1 MSNKRMTVV
10 LGAAILC
17 LAMLVPFTTTAE
29 AIEDGDR
36 RLIGNFVQDGQSLE
50 SHWAEGQIRYLTYGE
65 DAGDFNAFIIQVIGG
80 VRVTEALEAGVYLPF
95 GQVDP
100 AKGDSESGLLNI
112 QAYGKYTF
120 FTDPCHLAAGLI
132 LELPTGDEDLGPGQ
146 GELHFDAFAAVRY
159 PLESHNIDL
168 IGNAGFRYNADAK
181 WGDHELEGE
190 MAFRVGGGALFGI
203 TEQIDV
209 SGEFLFQTENY
220 KDAEEEIWLL
230 AGGHFA
236 ITEAW
241 KVRAGLQLGLSDAAP
256 DFGIIAG
263 VVYQF

>member
-1 MSNKRMTVV
+1 MRGTQAICTVISPPRAASTKTTRMNPIARLTRPFNTVARGMSSR
-10 LGAAILC
+10 
-17 LAMLVPFTTTAE
+17 
-29 AIEDGDR
+29 
-36 RLIGNFVQDGQSLE
+36 
-50 SHWAEGQIRYLTYGE
+50 
-65 DAGDFNAFIIQVIGG
+65 
-80 VRVTEALEAGVYLPF
+80 
-95 GQVDP
+95 
-100 AKGDSESGLLNI
+100 
-112 QAYGKYTF
+112 GKYTF